1 MSRKF
6 DEKEVALIFQK
17 ATELEAPAEGQQAS
31 SASDL
36 GGGLDLRELKEIAI
50 EVGVD
55 PTRVDEAARSLMIQ
69 PMIQPRESLLRVF
82 VGTSTHIE
90 MESEFDVTLN
100 DEIRGDLL
108 REIRAVMDRQGVA
121 ESQSG
126 SLEWKIEDELGGRYI
141 TISPSP
147 AGTRLSVVGRFKS
160 AENSGAALGAI
171 ITGVGTVSVVASIA
185 AMGALGWVLAPIVA
199 AGAIVIPRLTVGR
212 MVARESRKLSQLATR
227 LSTLLASRQPQDST
241 EEPPQSYQKGE

>member
-17 ATELEAPAEGQQAS
+17 ATEPVTPVEGQRETS
-31 SASDL
+31 STSDL
-36 GGGLDLRELKEIAI
+36 GGGLDLRELKEIAV

-69 PMIQPRESLLRVF
+69 PRESLLRVF
-82 VGTSTHIE
+82 VGTPTHFE

-108 REIRAVMDRQGVA
+108 REIRAIMDRQGVA

-160 AENSGAALGAI
+160 AENSAAGFGAI

-185 AMGALGWVLAPIVA
+185 ALGALGWVLAPIVA

-227 LSTLLASRQPQDST
+227 LRTLLSSRQPPDSAEGNT
-241 EEPPQSYQKGE
+241 